1 MNRKPKRPRRQKRA
15 RPGEPQVI
23 TRAVTH
29 IRLVEVNPGKLAT
42 LDELAPIYLALCQHY
57 ITLFCIEETPNNLR
71 TPLYAT
77 PLSERWHRVAIM
89 QAAGIA
95 RSWRTNRATAYQ
107 EHQEALAAYREQQA
121 EGTLAPTSQEPT
133 WREWNVPTLRETA
146 IQANANVVVC
156 EPSQDSTYD
165 YWLRISTLSKGK
177 PLYVPVK
184 LAPYHQKAL
193 KDKKVNSSVQLNK
206 RDGAWWLTL
215 SYDETVAPQTAPDAP
230 VVGIDVGITNFITTS
245 TGRHYGSM
253 HGKLRERHKRDREKR
268 RRKAKLRACLK
279 KKNAKKVPSTS
290 SRSGQRLI
298 RHTRQ
303 MINKAVNDCYKDHP
317 DAHFAYEQLSV
328 ASMRFRAK
336 AMNAYLR
343 ASNLA
348 HLPKQIAWNARKRGV
363 TATPVTSAYS
373 SQECSTCHYTHRN
386 NRPDQKTFF
395 CQFCG
400 YQAHADTNASVN
412 ISRRVGDTQLRACRD
427 RKAVKALLMQ
437 RHEQWKKRHGK
448 EDITVVKR
456 KKPCVSSR
464 RP

>member
-1 MNRKPKRPRRQKRA
+1 MKQRTRHAGPYD
-15 RPGEPQVI
+15 PQRI

-29 IRLVEVNPGKLAT
+29 IRLEAANGGKLAA
-42 LDELAPIYLALCQHY
+42 LDELAQVYMPLCQQY
-57 ITLFCIEETPNNLR
+57 VTLFCTEERPNKLR
-71 TPLYAT
+71 TPLFAT
-77 PLSERWHRVAIM
+77 ALSERWQRVAIQ

-95 RSWRTNRATAYQ
+95 QSWRTNRAAAYQ
-107 EHQEALAAYREQQA
+107 EHQEALATYREQQA
-121 EGTLAPTSQEPT
+121 EGTLAPTSREPT

-184 LAPYHQKAL
+184 LAPYHKEVL
-193 KDKKVNSSVQLNK
+193 KDKEVNSSVQLNK

-215 SYDETVAPQTAPDAP
+215 SYDETVALHTAPDAP
-230 VVGIDVGITNFITTS
+230 VVGIDVGIANFITTS

-279 KKNAKKVPSTS
+279 KKHAKKVPSTG

-317 DAHFAYEQLSV
+317 DAHFAYEKLSV
-328 ASMRFRAK
+328 ASMRFKAK
-336 AMNAYLR
+336 AMKAYLR

-348 HLPKQIAWNARKRGV
+348 YLPKQIAWNARKRGV
-363 TATPVTSAYS
+363 TATPVKSAYS
-373 SQECSTCHYTHRN
+373 SQECSTCHYTHRH

-412 ISRRVGDTQLRACRD
+412 ISRRVGDRQLRACRD
-427 RKAVKALLMQ
+427 RKAVKALLMK

-448 EDITVVKR
+448 ADITLVKR
-456 KKPCVSSR
+456 QKQSVSAR
-464 RP
+464 RA

>member
-1 MNRKPKRPRRQKRA
+1 MNRNPKRPRRQKRV

-29 IRLVEVNPGKLAT
+29 IRLVGVNPGKLAA

-57 ITLFCIEETPNNLR
+57 IMLFCIEEPPNNLR

-95 RSWRTNRATAYQ
+95 RSWRTNRATAFQ
-107 EHQEALAAYREQQA
+107 EHQETLATYREQQA
-121 EGTLAPTSQEPT
+121 EGTLAPTSKEPT

-184 LAPYHQKAL
+184 LAASHKEAL

-215 SYDETVAPQTAPDAP
+215 SYDETVAPQAAPDAP
-230 VVGIDVGITNFITTS
+230 VVGIDVGIANFITTS

-279 KKNAKKVPSTS
+279 KKNAKKVPSTG

-303 MINKAVNDCYKDHP
+303 MINTAVNECYKDHP
-317 DAHFAYEQLSV
+317 EAHFAYEQLSV
-328 ASMRFRAK
+328 ASMRWKREGHECLSASLQSSPSAK
-336 AMNAYLR
+336 ANRVECSKTRGDGNPGQKRVLLSGMQ
-343 ASNLA
+343 
-348 HLPKQIAWNARKRGV
+348 HLPLY
-363 TATPVTSAYS
+363 PS
-373 SQECSTCHYTHRN
+373 SQ
-386 NRPDQKTFF
+386 
-395 CQFCG
+395 
-400 YQAHADTNASVN
+400 QAGSENVFLSVLW
-412 ISRRVGDTQLRACRD
+412 VPGACR
-427 RKAVKALLMQ
+427 
-437 RHEQWKKRHGK
+437 HKRSG
-448 EDITVVKR
+448 EYLTTR
-456 KKPCVSSR
+456 WG
-464 RP
+464 